1 MTRCSIIWQIA
12 ALNKLPQGFAMLKR
26 VLLAALLV
34 ICAFAIAC
42 AYVGGVASLTDRIVQ
57 WFRPGPQLAP
67 PGTMAGADW
76 ELYAETE
83 HFRYH
88 VRPGDHIPS
97 WAMKLAEDYL
107 RVACQTLDIEPP
119 ATVPFY
125 KHPSQLDLYETTGS
139 RSTGVT
145 MAGSDGQGQEVHS
158 VHGYDPHEV
167 MHALAHQTMGHPPAF
182 FDEGLATAF
191 GWDWTPGE
199 RDVHQRATSLLD
211 QERIVPLRRLL
222 TDWDFR
228 SYKAYPAYSAAGS
241 FVKFLLA
248 NYGEDRLAS
257 MFTLDRYSQ
266 LEAIEERFS
275 SVYSRSIY
283 QVEEDWLTAL
293 GSGILRDEARRPVV
307 QDAQTSLVPTG
318 LILFASTFVAAVVFI
333 VAGERLYD
341 TVARWLRSLSQ
352 TISARLGPSVRD

>member
-1 MTRCSIIWQIA
+1 
-12 ALNKLPQGFAMLKR
+12 LNKLPQGFAILKR
-26 VLLAALLV
+26 VLLAALFVLF
-34 ICAFAIAC
+34 AFAIAWV
-42 AYVGGVASLTDRIVQ
+42 YVGGVASLTDRVVQ
-57 WFRPGPQLAP
+57 RFRPGPQLAP
-67 PGTMAGADW
+67 PGTMAGAGW
-76 ELYAETE
+76 ELHAETE
-83 HFRYH
+83 HFRYY
-88 VRPGDHIPS
+88 VRPGDHIPD

-119 ATVPFY
+119 AVVPFY

-145 MAGSDGQGQEVHS
+145 VAASDGQGHEVHS

-167 MHALAHQTMGHPPAF
+167 MHAVAHKALGRPPAF

-199 RDVHQRATSLLD
+199 TGVHQRATSLLG
-211 QERIVPLRRLL
+211 QKRIVSLRRLL

-228 SYKAYPAYSAAGS
+228 SYKSYPAYSAAGS
-241 FVKFLLA
+241 FIKFLLD

-257 MFTLDRYSQ
+257 MFTLDRFSK
-266 LEAIEERFS
+266 LEAIEDRFS
-275 SVYSRSIY
+275 SVYGRSIY

-293 GSGILRDEARRPVV
+293 GSRILRDEARRPVAPDP
-307 QDAQTSLVPTG
+307 QSALVSTG
-318 LILFASTFVAAVVFI
+318 IVLFVAIFAASVVFI

-341 TVARWLRSLSQ
+341 AVARRLRSLS
-352 TISARLGPSVRD
+352 

>member
-1 MTRCSIIWQIA
+1 MVLRRI
-12 ALNKLPQGFAMLKR
+12 
-26 VLLAALLV
+26 LLASLFV

-42 AYVGGVASLTDRIVQ
+42 AYVGGVAALTDRIVH
-57 WFRPGPQLAP
+57 WFRPGPQFAP
-67 PGTMAGADW
+67 PGTMADAEW

-107 RVACQTLDIEPP
+107 AVACTTLSIEPP
-119 ATVPFY
+119 PVVPFY

-139 RSTGVT
+139 HSTGVT
-145 MAGSDGQGQEVHS
+145 VVGSDGQGQQVHS

-167 MHALAHQTMGHPPAF
+167 MHALAHETMGHPPAF

-199 RDVHQRATSLLD
+199 RDVHRRATGLLD

-228 SYKAYPAYSAAGS
+228 SYKAYPAYTAAGS

-257 MFTLDRYSQ
+257 MFELDRFSP

-275 SVYSRSIY
+275 GVYARSIY
-283 QVEEDWLTAL
+283 QVEEDWLAAL
-293 GSGILRDEARRPVV
+293 CSGILLDDAGGPVMEESP
-307 QDAQTSLVPTG
+307 ASL
-318 LILFASTFVAAVVFI
+318 ASTGVILLVATFAGAVLLI

-341 TVARWLRSLSQ
+341 TTARWLRSL
-352 TISARLGPSVRD
+352 R